1 MHDLES
7 SVELPP
13 LRAIVAMT
21 AHDYLYASNRTKL
34 E

>member
-21 AHDYLYASNRTKL
+21 AHDISMPAIVQS
-34 E
+34 